1 MASNDDV
8 LTDEQIAQQLAHFRG
23 LEAQRTT
30 LRREVEQRQ
39 WKTFMDEVYR
49 PYRYDDFL
57 YHNDWKGQ
65 QRVDFERFLNGIP
78 SIEEQLRDEER
89 WPFWCQCAAFKQEL
103 RADIEREFDVWKRD
117 QEVAKH
123 RKVYAFSLTTPDS
136 DASAAICEAAIKLFE
151 QKSVPISE
159 GECYLEYG
167 STGYLPHVHG
177 WYETEHGG
185 RVFTKVFKRVWP
197 LWGEDRRHHTK
208 FRGGYHELV
217 KNPQAY
223 NLYASAEQR
232 LIVRKRK
239 SEALVYGQTRPSSS
253 SLAEAQPQEEASAQD
268 AQNPACDHNQHS
280 SDSGE
285 LLSDV
290 E

>member
-8 LTDEQIAQQLAHFRG
+8 LTDEQIRDQLDHFKL
-23 LEAQRTT
+23 LESQRTRLKQEAEK
-30 LRREVEQRQ
+30 LRQQEFLRDYIENRLEQ
-39 WKTFMDEVYR
+39 
-49 PYRYDDFL
+49 FL
-57 YHNDWKGQ
+57 YHNDVKGDELDAYN
-65 QRVDFERFLNGIP
+65 RY
-78 SIEEQLRDEER
+78 LRGETKEYDYDTHYIVRKDLFSCYDE
-89 WPFWCQCAAFKQEL
+89 WCNETQT
-103 RADIEREFDVWKRD
+103 
-117 QEVAKH
+117 AKH

-239 SEALVYGQTRPSSS
+239 SEPLVYGQTHPSS

-268 AQNPACDHNQHS
+268 AQNPACDHNQHG

>member
-1 MASNDDV
+1 MASTNDDV
-8 LTDEQIAQQLAHFRG
+8 LTDEQIREQLEHFKL
-23 LEAQRTT
+23 LESQRTRLKQEAEK
-30 LRREVEQRQ
+30 LRQQEFLRDYIENRLEQ
-39 WKTFMDEVYR
+39 
-49 PYRYDDFL
+49 FL
-57 YHNDWKGQ
+57 YHNDVKGDELDAYNRYLRGETKEYDYDTHYIVRKDLLSCYDDWCLTQ
-65 QRVDFERFLNGIP
+65 
-78 SIEEQLRDEER
+78 EQALY
-89 WPFWCQCAAFKQEL
+89 
-103 RADIEREFDVWKRD
+103 
-117 QEVAKH
+117 

-136 DASAAICEAAIKLFE
+136 DAAGDIWDAAVKLFE

-167 STGYLPHVHG
+167 SSGLPHAHG
-177 WYETEHGG
+177 WYQTEHGG
-185 RVFTKVFKRVWP
+185 RVFTKVLKRCWP

-217 KNPQAY
+217 KNPAAY

-232 LIVRKRK
+232 LIVRKIK
-239 SEALVYGQTRPSSS
+239 YQPLVYGQTRPSSS
-253 SLAEAQPQEEASAQD
+253 SLAAPQEEASAQND
-268 AQNPACDHNQHS
+268 AQNSACDHNQHS